1 MSSLIVV
8 AAMVGCA
15 AAGRVGRTGLA
26 GNVAGC
32 SGAEVNGVWWRA
44 LDSLTMPLTADGCF
58 IRGWVDNP
66 SYHHTVSGT
75 YDEATRTMQGSINR
89 TTVANG
95 CLTVMTVMLVLTDPT
110 HFTLAITGTD
120 GRCDLATTYNEATI
134 WVRR

>member
-1 MSSLIVV
+1 
-8 AAMVGCA
+8 
-15 AAGRVGRTGLA
+15 
-26 GNVAGC
+26 
-32 SGAEVNGVWWRA
+32 
-44 LDSLTMPLTADGCF
+44 
-58 IRGWVDNP
+58 
-66 SYHHTVSGT
+66 
-75 YDEATRTMQGSINR
+75 MQGSINR